1 MTGKQAT
8 AEAKERFLAAL
19 EASHGNVRTAANL
32 ASVGRR
38 SVYRWFTADRSFRC
52 DMAIRYLVRAD
63 EIQEAALDA
72 ASRRRGDAGLLL
84 TLAIMSD
91 RYSLGLLDEQAVRR
105 LGIPNVT
112 EEDLNR
118 ERTERELLNCESP
131 SGTRLALSRLRK
143 RNAVLG
149 AIVKPPRRWRPR

>member
-8 AEAKERFLAAL
+8 AEAKGRFLAAL

-38 SVYRWFTADRSFRC
+38 SAYRWFSADQTFRRE
-52 DMAIRYLVRAD
+52 MAIRYLMRAD
-63 EIQEAALDA
+63 EIQDAALDA
-72 ASRRRGDAGLLL
+72 ASRRHGHAGLLL
-84 TLAIMSD
+84 TLAIMND
-91 RYSLGLLDEQAVRR
+91 RYAFGLLDERAVRR
-105 LGIPNVT
+105 LGINVT
-112 EEDLNR
+112 EEDLTR

-131 SGTRLALSRLRK
+131 FTTRLALARLRK

>member
-8 AEAKERFLAAL
+8 AEAKGRFLVAL

-38 SVYRWFTADRSFRC
+38 SVYRWFTADQSFRRE
-52 DMAIRYLVRAD
+52 MAIRYLMRAD
-63 EIQEAALDA
+63 EIQDAALEA

-84 TLAIMSD
+84 TLAIMNN
-91 RYSLGLLDEQAVRR
+91 RYAFGLLDERAVRR
-105 LGIPNVT
+105 LGIDVT
-112 EEDLNR
+112 EEDLTR

-131 SGTRLALSRLRK
+131 STTRLALARLRK